1 MEKFKMTQSKK
12 TTWTLVL
19 NETQVKALDSIR
31 SNMVKGKGSIDNAV
45 IETAKHLGDSP
56 TLDLWLAT
64 FDRLQKDFETIN
76 KIAEKTAQNWLTEV
90 KKGLADDYEL
100 TKPQSEDARKLAEKR
115 AEQESAFAHLSTDE
129 LKGAVVELA
138 MNGTSKEVTALTKI
152 LKARKKSEEKEG
164 NENAKELVK
173 SSIKEITDWIKQDN
187 SLEVQVS
194 RAEKIMAFITKS

>member
-1 MEKFKMTQSKK
+1 MKNNK
-12 TTWTLVL
+12 WTLVL
-19 NETQVKALDSIR
+19 NDTQVKALDNIR

-45 IETAKHLGDSP
+45 IQTAKHLGETP
-56 TLDLWLAT
+56 TLDLWTVT
-64 FDRLQKDFETIN
+64 FDRLQSDFETIN
-76 KIAEKTAQNWLTEV
+76 KIAEKTAKNWLTEV

-129 LKGAVVELA
+129 LKGALVEVA
-138 MNGTSKEVTALTKI
+138 TSGTSKEVNALTKI
-152 LKARKKSEEKEG
+152 LKARKKSEDKEG
-164 NENAKELVK
+164 NANAKELVK

-187 SLEVQVS
+187 PLEVQVS

>member
-1 MEKFKMTQSKK
+1 MKDNKK
-12 TTWTLVL
+12 ATWSLVL

-45 IETAKHLGDSP
+45 IQTAKHLGETP

-64 FDRLQKDFETIN
+64 FDRLQSDFETIN
-76 KIAEKTAQNWLTEV
+76 KIAEKTAKNWLTEV

-115 AEQESAFAHLSTDE
+115 AEQESAYAHLSTE
-129 LKGAVVELA
+129 EVKGALVEVA
-138 MNGTSKEVTALTKI
+138 INGTSKQVTALQKI
-152 LKARKKSEEKEG
+152 LKARKKSEDKEG
-164 NENAKELVK
+164 NANAKELVK
-173 SSIKEITDWIKQDN
+173 SSIKEITDWIKSDN
-187 SLEVQVS
+187 SIEVQVS